1 MFTPPRCPYADCVRH
16 ADPQPGFFVRNG
28 HYRPK
33 CRAVP
38 VPRFIC
44 RSCDRGF
51 SRQTFRA
58 DFRDHRPD
66 LNGKLFH
73 LLVSGIGLR
82 QSARL
87 LEITP
92 RCLELKFR
100 KIARHLLRLQR
111 NLTGDFR
118 GLVRLQMDEMETFEG
133 NRRTR
138 PLTLPIVIHEES
150 MFILDARS
158 APIRPSG
165 PMPKARKRAIARD
178 AKRFGVRK
186 NESIPCL
193 KRVLGRVARHCESAS
208 KIVLTSDEK
217 TVYPGLARRAFGKAR
232 LTHETYSS
240 KMRRDTANPL
250 FRINLTNAMARD
262 NNGRLRRRSWLAS
275 KLKKFLN
282 LQLGVFMVYRNFIR
296 PRFNR
301 DRKTPAEFLGF
312 TKAPLTMNR
321 ALSWRQDWGRR
332 SPDVRGNG
340 AQEVAA
346 WS

>member
-1 MFTPPRCPYADCVRH
+1 MFTPPRCPYAACKNHV
-16 ADPQPGFFVRNG
+16 DPEPGFFLRNG
-28 HYRPK
+28 SYHPK
-33 CRAVP
+33 CRATP

-44 RSCDRGF
+44 RGCDRSF

-58 DFRDHRPD
+58 DFRDHRPQ
-66 LNGKLFH
+66 LNARVFD
-73 LLVSGIGLR
+73 LLVSGVGLR
-82 QSARL
+82 QSARIL
-87 LEITP
+87 KITP

-111 NLTGDFR
+111 NLTGDLR
-118 GLVRLQMDEMETFEG
+118 GTVRLQLDEMETFEG

-138 PLTLPIVIHEES
+138 PLTLPVVIHQES
-150 MFILDARS
+150 MAILGAES
-158 APIRPSG
+158 APIRPTGGMS
-165 PMPKARKRAIARD
+165 KARKRAIRRD
-178 AKRFGVRK
+178 AKRFGPRK

-217 TVYPGLARRAFGKAR
+217 TVYPGLARRAFGKDR
-232 LTHETYSS
+232 LVHETYSS
-240 KMRRDTANPL
+240 KVKRDTLNPL

-332 SPDVRGNG
+332 SPDVRVSG
-340 AQEVAA
+340 AREVDA
-346 WS
+346 WA